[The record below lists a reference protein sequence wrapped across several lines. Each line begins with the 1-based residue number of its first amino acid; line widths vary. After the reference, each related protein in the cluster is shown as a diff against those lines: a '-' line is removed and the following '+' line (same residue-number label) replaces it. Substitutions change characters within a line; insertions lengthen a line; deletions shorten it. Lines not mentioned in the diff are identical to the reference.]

1 MNFRGVFIGGL
12 VSSFIVF
19 SSGACFAVPGY
30 GLAELWKE
38 ALASHERVGIAS
50 ESVERTRRDITKA
63 YSKVLPNV
71 TLEEVY
77 TRYSEKKGSGTL
89 SLQPDYNSRFEAR
102 ITQPLYGGGREWSL
116 IRQAKKGVIA
126 GELGVLDAKEA
137 VLMDTAFAYYNA
149 LRAKKELDIKSAAL
163 KRANEQLRV
172 AEAQFRVG
180 SATKAKVFR
189 AEAEVAAREAD
200 IVMAGAGLLDAK
212 EVLKRMAGI
221 DKDFD
226 IKEKTPGFETAAD
239 ETSLMQG
246 AFLKRKDYLIK
257 TTEEEIAEEGIKYAK
272 GSFMPMLSVE
282 GVYSLREQSPKTS
295 FFLDESAYAAVTL
308 TFPIFEGGLRVAEL
322 GEARSRLR
330 QAGIERLA
338 LKKEIILQVKRAANN
353 AASVRAVIDAYRK
366 QVIFAEENYN
376 VVFKQYKNGLASAT
390 DLIDADVTMTSAELE
405 LMRASYEYELSAL
418 ELKRSAGTL
427 LEEAE
432 VIISKDV
439 AVRGVPAP

>member
-1 MNFRGVFIGGL
+1 MNFRGAFKGGL
-12 VSSFIVF
+12 VFSFIVF
-19 SSGACFAVPGY
+19 FSGECFAVPGY
-30 GLAELWKE
+30 SLSGLWKE
-38 ALASHERVGIAS
+38 AIVSHERVGIAS
-50 ESVERTRRDITKA
+50 ESVERARLDIDKA
-63 YSKVLPNV
+63 YSRVLPNV
-71 TLEEVY
+71 TLEEIY
-77 TRYSEKKGSGTL
+77 TRYTEKKGSGTL

-102 ITQPLYGGGREWSL
+102 ITQPLYSGGREWSL
-116 IRQAKKGVIA
+116 LRQAKKGVIA

-137 VLMDTAFAYYNA
+137 VLMDTAFAYYNV
-149 LRAKKELDIKSAAL
+149 LRAKKELDIKSSAL

-172 AEAQFRVG
+172 AGAQFKVG

-200 IVMAGAGLLDAK
+200 MVKAGAGLMDAK
-212 EVLKRMAGI
+212 EILKRVAGI

-226 IKEKTPGFETAAD
+226 VEEKTPGFEAPSD
-239 ETSLMQG
+239 ETSLVEG

-257 TTEEEIAEEGIKYAK
+257 TAEEEIAGEGIKYAK
-272 GSFMPMLSVE
+272 GSFMPRLSVE
-282 GVYSLREQSPKTS
+282 GVYTLREQSPKTS

-308 TFPIFEGGLRVAEL
+308 TFPIFEGGLRAAEL

-330 QAGIERLA
+330 QSEIERLA

-353 AASVRAVIDAYRK
+353 AASARAAINAYKK
-366 QVIFAEENYN
+366 QVVFAEENYN

-405 LMRASYEYELSAL
+405 LMRASYDYELSAL

-432 VIISKDV
+432 VLMIREQGAKG
-439 AVRGVPAP
+439 ALE

>member
-1 MNFRGVFIGGL
+1 
-12 VSSFIVF
+12 
-19 SSGACFAVPGY
+19 
-30 GLAELWKE
+30 
-38 ALASHERVGIAS
+38 
-50 ESVERTRRDITKA
+50 
-63 YSKVLPNV
+63 
-71 TLEEVY
+71 
-77 TRYSEKKGSGTL
+77 
-89 SLQPDYNSRFEAR
+89 
-102 ITQPLYGGGREWSL
+102 
-116 IRQAKKGVIA
+116 
-126 GELGVLDAKEA
+126 
-137 VLMDTAFAYYNA
+137 
-149 LRAKKELDIKSAAL
+149 
-163 KRANEQLRV
+163 
-172 AEAQFRVG
+172 
-180 SATKAKVFR
+180 
-189 AEAEVAAREAD
+189 
-200 IVMAGAGLLDAK
+200 
-212 EVLKRMAGI
+212 
-221 DKDFD
+221 
-226 IKEKTPGFETAAD
+226 
-239 ETSLMQG
+239 MQW

-322 GEARSRLR
+322 GEARSRFR
-330 QAGIERLA
+330 QSGIERLA

-376 VVFKQYKNGLASAT
+376 MVFKQYKNGLVSAT

-405 LMRASYEYELSAL
+405 LMRASYSMNSAL